1 LEPDALPTTCNGPS
15 AIVIDE
21 EKAMEDFIREIFVA
35 SPALP
40 SAPLPSDSSPVLP
53 NGEGLAGSTLNVDW
67 DSEAEMRRLLNMLPN
82 VQSTDGGDYSAKE
95 EPVDFSALDFDM
107 SGEWGLDN
115 LTPSSLG
122 IGVF

>member
-1 LEPDALPTTCNGPS
+1 
-15 AIVIDE
+15 
-21 EKAMEDFIREIFVA
+21 MEDFIREIFVA

-67 DSEAEMRRLLNMLPN
+67 DGEAEMRRLLNMLPN
-82 VQSTDGGDYSAKE
+82 VQSTDAGEFTKE
-95 EPVDFSALDFDM
+95 EPIDFSALNFDM

>member
-1 LEPDALPTTCNGPS
+1 
-15 AIVIDE
+15 
-21 EKAMEDFIREIFVA
+21 MEDFIREIFVA

-82 VQSTDGGDYSAKE
+82 VQSTDAGDYTAKE
-95 EPVDFSALDFDM
+95 EPVDFSALNFDM